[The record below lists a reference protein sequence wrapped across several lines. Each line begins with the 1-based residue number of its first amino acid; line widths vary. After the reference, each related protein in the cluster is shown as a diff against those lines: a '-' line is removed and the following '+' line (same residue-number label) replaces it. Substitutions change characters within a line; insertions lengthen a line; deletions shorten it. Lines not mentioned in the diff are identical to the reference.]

1 MSRQFLAGVATV
13 DILVGDQLVAT
24 ANTLVDSSITVGS
37 TAEDVRGGTGAKLL
51 GKYFHTST
59 FDVNLT
65 DVLFKLEYL
74 AFQTGSAIQQISDVF
89 TSEQVTMGAKG
100 TGEIVGS
107 PADYQGYG
115 TIGWAAKPGSDV
127 YTKVVFGDGSVTKAA
142 NPKQFTIE
150 GAAEGDIYCVKYVST
165 DNAARQITIS
175 SSFIPS
181 EVTLVMT
188 ANLYRAG
195 GRDKNDINSS
205 SKVGVVQIL
214 VPRFLFNGSQEIS
227 MTATGVANSPIAGSA
242 LDNPSTDCSDGGYYA
257 IITEQLA
264 GASWY
269 DDVFALAVEDSDIEL
284 TAPDG
289 TQTMSVYALTITGNP
304 FKPPYADLTFT
315 SAGDNIASV
324 DADGVVTGKTVGNTT
339 ITVAI
344 KNKTGIEAVANVTVT
359 GVN

>member
-89 TSEQVTMGAKG
+89 TSEQVTLTAGGAG
-100 TGEIVGS
+100 TIVGT
-107 PADYQGYG
+107 PADYQSYG
-115 TIGWAAKPGSDV
+115 IIGWAAKPGSDV
-127 YTKVVFGDGSVTKAA
+127 YTKVTFTDKA
-142 NPKQFTIE
+142 FTIS
-150 GAAEGDIYCVKYVST
+150 GAAEGDIYCVKYIST

-195 GRDKNDINSS
+195 GRDKNDLNSS
-205 SKVGVVQIL
+205 SKVGTVQIL
-214 VPRFLFNGSQEIS
+214 VPRFLFNGAQEIS

-242 LDNPSTDCSDGGYYA
+242 LDNPSADCSEGGYYA
-257 IITEQLA
+257 IITEQIA

-269 DDVFALAVEDSDIEL
+269 DNVFALAIEDSDVEL
-284 TAPDG
+284 TAPSG
-289 TQTMSVYALTITGNP
+289 TQTLSVYALPVAGAA
-304 FKPPYADLTFT
+304 FKPPYEDLTFT
-315 SAGDNIASV
+315 SAADATASV
-324 DADGVVTGKTVGNTT
+324 TAEGVVTGKTAGNIT

-344 KNKTGIEAVANVTVT
+344 KNKAGIEAVANVTVA
-359 GVN
+359 GG

>member
-89 TSEQVTMGAKG
+89 TSEQVTLTAGGAG
-100 TGEIVGS
+100 AIVGT
-107 PADYQGYG
+107 PADYQSYG

-127 YTKVVFGDGSVTKAA
+127 YTKVTFTDKA
-142 NPKQFTIE
+142 FTIS
-150 GAAEGDIYCVKYVST
+150 GAAEGDIYCVKYIST

-195 GRDKNDINSS
+195 GRDKNDLNSS
-205 SKVGVVQIL
+205 SKVGTVQIL
-214 VPRFLFNGSQEIS
+214 VPRFLFNGAQEIS

-242 LDNPSTDCSDGGYYA
+242 LDNPSADCSEGGYYA
-257 IITEQLA
+257 IITEQIA

-269 DDVFALAVEDSDIEL
+269 DNVFALAIEDSDVEL
-284 TAPDG
+284 TAPSG
-289 TQTMSVYALTITGNP
+289 TQTLSVYALPVAGAA
-304 FKPPYADLTFT
+304 FKPPYEDLTFT
-315 SAGDNIASV
+315 SAADATASV
-324 DADGVVTGKTVGNTT
+324 TAEGVVTGKTAGNTT

-344 KNKTGIEAVANVTVT
+344 KNKAGIEAVANVTVA
-359 GVN
+359 GG